1 MKAAYPLLFVT
12 AMATSAIA
20 QDLGQPTDQETLSD
34 SVQKAIDEFN
44 RLKTDSKTA
53 ENEVIVVLDPPAP
66 AATPVEQEEIKT
78 PEDPAG
84 IKEPEENPKDTKPIL
99 VTGKPPE
106 ETQPQAQPEEQ
117 ETPAPEIMAEA
128 ESLSLDPAIPSE
140 PELEVRVESIRKGS
154 GSIDPAQ
161 VKLKASFPAKP
172 LSAAPDAW
180 VLEKS
185 EQAPVFRKDVELQPG
200 TTISLS
206 IKPHILSPESD
217 GINTFSVSE
226 PGFDASQGYLQENT
240 VSAILSNSVAQLDND
255 SLQLGNAISELHRLL
270 GSLPKTEEPK
280 KP

>member
-1 MKAAYPLLFVT
+1 MTMKAAYPLLFVT
-12 AMATSAIA
+12 AMAASAIA
-20 QDLGQPTDQETLSD
+20 QDLSQPTDKETLSD

-44 RLKTDSKTA
+44 RLKTASKTA
-53 ENEVIVVLDPPAP
+53 DNEVIVVLDPPAP
-66 AATPVEQEEIKT
+66 TATPLEKGEIKT
-78 PEDPAG
+78 PEAPAE
-84 IKEPEENPKDTKPIL
+84 IKLPEESPKDSKPIL
-99 VTGKPPE
+99 VTGTPPE
-106 ETQPQAQPEEQ
+106 EAQPEEQ
-117 ETPAPEIMAEA
+117 EPVAPEIMAEA
-128 ESLSLDPAIPSE
+128 ETVSQDPATPSE

-172 LSAAPDAW
+172 LSGSPDGW
-180 VLEKS
+180 ILEKS

-217 GINTFSVSE
+217 GINTFSVAE
-226 PGFDASQGYLQENT
+226 PGFDASQGYLQKNT
-240 VSAILSNSVAQLDND
+240 VSAILSNSVAKLDND
-255 SLQLGNAISELHRLL
+255 SLQLGNAISELQRLL